1 MSSTKRPTDT
11 TAVTGTA
18 DNTID
23 PSTATATVEET
34 SLTLL
39 EKVKHLQSLRQL
51 SHPDPRS
58 IYKGAKIGI
67 GPNGSRRSMGKR

>member
-1 MSSTKRPTDT
+1 MSSTKKPTDT
-11 TAVTGTA
+11 SAVTDTT

-23 PSTATATVEET
+23 PATDTVEET
-34 SLTLL
+34 RSTLL

-58 IYKGAKIGI
+58 IYKGAKVGI